1 VIGNKSN
8 SSEGLE
14 TSIEKNNK
22 NGWKGNWRDVYQ
34 EIGTDGYRTKIAS
47 VFE

>member
-14 TSIEKNNK
+14 TFIEKNNK
-22 NGWKGNWRDVYQ
+22 NGWKENWKDVNL

>member
-1 VIGNKSN
+1 
-8 SSEGLE
+8 LE
-14 TSIEKNNK
+14 TRAILLKDWKPLLKKNNK
-22 NGWKGNWRDVYQ
+22 NGWKENWKDVNQ